1 MTEEGF
7 GFPTQVAKI
16 LLLQFVRLW
25 FLDVVKCGAR
35 SAERGTASLR
45 VATFTRN
52 NFSFFIFTCV
62 KPLIDFGFWMKYEEK
77 ANFRKVAVV
86 NLAFDKVIRQKT
98 LLFSLWFP
106 LAFPRPL

>member
-1 MTEEGF
+1 MQF
-7 GFPTQVAKI
+7 AKI

-52 NFSFFIFTCV
+52 NFSFFYFYLS
-62 KPLIDFGFWMKYEEK
+62 LIDFGFWMKYEEK

-86 NLAFDKVIRQKT
+86 DLAFDKVIRQKT